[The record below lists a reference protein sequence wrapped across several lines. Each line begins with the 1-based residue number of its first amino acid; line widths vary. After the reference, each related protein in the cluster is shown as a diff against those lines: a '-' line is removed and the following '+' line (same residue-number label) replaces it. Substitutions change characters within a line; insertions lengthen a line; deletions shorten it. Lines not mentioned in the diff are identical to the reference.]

1 MAKIGLMLAASCL
14 TTGLAVAQQGGDY
27 RSPSP
32 AGSETTPMSSP
43 SKPEAAPSPTSASEN
58 AGTTVQQTA
67 TQVRTKELLG
77 AKAVNENREVG
88 KVDDLLVEENNA
100 KVAGVVLSVGGIF
113 GVGDK
118 LVAIPWE
125 QIDLIRGVQGKDS
138 KPILYIMMTREQ
150 LEAAPY
156 FEPSKPDQSRS

>member
-1 MAKIGLMLAASCL
+1 
-14 TTGLAVAQQGGDY
+14 
-27 RSPSP
+27 
-32 AGSETTPMSSP
+32 MSSP
-43 SKPEAAPSPTSASEN
+43 SKPEAAPSPASSLKPETAPSPTSASEN